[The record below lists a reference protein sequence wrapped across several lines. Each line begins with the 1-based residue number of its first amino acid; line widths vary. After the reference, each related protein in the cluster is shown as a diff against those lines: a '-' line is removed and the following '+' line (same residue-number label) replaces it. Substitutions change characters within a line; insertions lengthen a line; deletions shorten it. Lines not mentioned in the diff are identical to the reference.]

1 MSISEGFDWRHIDV
15 IASNEADGRE
25 KSNQLE
31 VPLMI
36 SNGSVLLERSKS
48 KPDGNI
54 GKETNFGPLNEVQF
68 AGMKADQLLGA

>member
-1 MSISEGFDWRHIDV
+1 
-15 IASNEADGRE
+15 
-25 KSNQLE
+25 
-31 VPLMI
+31 MI

-48 KPDGNI
+48 KSDGNI

>member
-1 MSISEGFDWRHIDV
+1 M